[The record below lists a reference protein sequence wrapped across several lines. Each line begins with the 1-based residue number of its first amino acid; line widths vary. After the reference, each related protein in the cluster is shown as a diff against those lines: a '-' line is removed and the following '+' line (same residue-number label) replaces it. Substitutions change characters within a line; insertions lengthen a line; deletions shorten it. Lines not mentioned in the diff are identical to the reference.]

1 MFVETIRKTSKLIII
16 TWVVLR
22 MPLLFGQASVVS
34 YTLDSPVSYTLVNS
48 CNGETVSLSGTMHF
62 DYHFQTDP
70 SGNTNYFVTS
80 TSNLT
85 GTGTSGVKYVAK
97 DSTNY
102 HTVTHSA
109 EASNFTNTEKLKLVS
124 QGPTPNMMLR
134 QQTHV
139 VVDRSGN
146 MKADTSN
153 YKVDCK

>member
-1 MFVETIRKTSKLIII
+1 MFVETIRKTSKLIVIAC
-16 TWVVLR
+16 LLLG
-22 MPLLFGQASVVS
+22 MPMLFGQASVVS
-34 YTLDSPVSYTLVNS
+34 YTLDTPVSYTLVNS

-85 GTGTSGVKYVAK
+85 GTGSSGVNYVVK

-102 HTVTHSA
+102 HTVTHG
-109 EASNFTNTEKLKLVS
+109 EASNFTNMEKLKLIS

-139 VVDRSGN
+139 VVDKSGN
-146 MKADTSN
+146 VKADTSN